1 MWNSFEQRKFP
12 RIHKECG
19 ISVATDK
26 QNKILHSVTENIGL
40 GGFCALLPEPLE
52 KFSKV
57 QVKVALK
64 NGDAPLECGAR
75 IVWSIKQ
82 RDFDP
87 KKVNYD
93 TGFEFTDLSPEDRV
107 RLKNYLLTLA

>member
-19 ISVATDK
+19 ISVVANK
-26 QNKILHSVTENIGL
+26 QNKVLHSVTENIGL
-40 GGFCALLPEPLE
+40 GGFCALLSEPLE

-57 QVKVALK
+57 QVKLVLK
-64 NGDAPLECGAR
+64 NEDAPFECGAR
-75 IVWSIKQ
+75 IVWSIKE
-82 RDFDP
+82 RDLDP

-93 TGFEFTDLSPEDRV
+93 TGFEFIDLSSEDRR
-107 RLKNYLLTLA
+107 RLESYLLTLL